1 MSKEISRPS
10 GALVDISKWE
20 NVKSMMTG
28 ELMDKLLWTE
38 WFMLPPLP
46 LSGVG
51 PNSEPQQDVIQTKIV
66 FSRSHNW
73 SIPEESP

>member
-1 MSKEISRPS
+1 M
-10 GALVDISKWE
+10 D
-20 NVKSMMTG
+20 
-28 ELMDKLLWTE
+28 ELIWTE

-46 LSGVG
+46 LPAVR
-51 PNSEPQQDVIQTKIV
+51 PNSEPQQDVFETKMV